1 MKQVVKF
8 QNNAM
13 IYFSYFFFAILAIK
27 KKKAAPAGNKNK
39 SQRVSRQSSR
49 GDGKGPQGPGLTS
62 KAKDMLKVTGQKPNI
77 KLTLLGNKK
86 VRY

>member
-1 MKQVVKF
+1 
-8 QNNAM
+8 M
-13 IYFSYFFFAILAIK
+13 IYFSYFFFGILAIK
-27 KKKAAPAGNKNK
+27 KKKAAPGAGNKNK